1 MHFQLKSIGC
11 LSYPITHH
19 AKRTAHLSCGSP
31 FPNLLRIYFV
41 LKYASIPF
49 AAAFPAPIARMTVAV
64 SCHGIS
70 TGKHTTLGCST
81 VFFLCHD
88 TLSAVRLKSL
98 CRGRN
103 QRVRRSSER
112 HDDRVRLNLILRP
125 RNLHPDSLLPEAS
138 GSPSSILMTLAPFTQ
153 PFSSTKSSV
162 GFCNRSKIMPSSF
175 A

>member
-19 AKRTAHLSCGSP
+19 AKRTATLMWQP
-31 FPNLLRIYFV
+31 LP
-41 LKYASIPF
+41 KSITYLFCAQVCINSLQQPLF
-49 AAAFPAPIARMTVAV
+49 CTHCQDDRCS

-103 QRVRRSSER
+103 QRVREVPSDMMTVSASISYS
-112 HDDRVRLNLILRP
+112 DPGISTGL
-125 RNLHPDSLLPEAS
+125 LLPGGIRLAQV
-138 GSPSSILMTLAPFTQ
+138 PS
-153 PFSSTKSSV
+153 
-162 GFCNRSKIMPSSF
+162 
-175 A
+175 